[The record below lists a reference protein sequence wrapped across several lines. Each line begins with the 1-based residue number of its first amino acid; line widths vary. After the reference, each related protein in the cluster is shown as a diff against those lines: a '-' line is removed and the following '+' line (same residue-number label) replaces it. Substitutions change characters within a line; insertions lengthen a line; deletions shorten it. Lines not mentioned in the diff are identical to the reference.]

1 MDPDDVRVVI
11 LPAGRHGSS
20 CNYYCSATFA
30 RCGRKMYRRRSGNES
45 VQIENR
51 RRGGLE
57 EEARLGKFL
66 DETCQRAY
74 PEETSIHSFGLC
86 GFTRLPTLRP
96 ARVYLRCPA
105 RPPPPPLALGPGLH
119 SLRKVTSKSFPRLF
133 YPETVYILFHSDKSL
148 TFIDIS
154 FAYSTWSTKLD

>member
-1 MDPDDVRVVI
+1 MFGLFYLLDTLHRVI
-11 LPAGRHGSS
+11 IIGRGYV
-20 CNYYCSATFA
+20 CTC
-30 RCGRKMYRRRSGNES
+30 RKVWNWRRSGNES

-51 RRGGLE
+51 EEAE

-105 RPPPPPLALGPGLH
+105 RPPSA
-119 SLRKVTSKSFPRLF
+119 RVC
-133 YPETVYILFHSDKSL
+133 IL
-148 TFIDIS
+148 
-154 FAYSTWSTKLD
+154 

>member
-1 MDPDDVRVVI
+1 MLI
-11 LPAGRHGSS
+11 AGRIHSILCLKEQHRS
-20 CNYYCSATFA
+20 CNLFFPNPLAYRVSVANFFFYA
-30 RCGRKMYRRRSGNES
+30 RSSEWIGMLGLFYLLDTLHRVIIIGRGYVCTSRKVWNWRRSGNES

-51 RRGGLE
+51 RKRRRKRRGLE
-57 EEARLGKFL
+57 KFL

-105 RPPPPPLALGPGLH
+105 RPPSA
-119 SLRKVTSKSFPRLF
+119 RVC
-133 YPETVYILFHSDKSL
+133 IL
-148 TFIDIS
+148 
-154 FAYSTWSTKLD
+154 

>member
-1 MDPDDVRVVI
+1 MDRDVRVI
-11 LPAGRHGSS
+11 LPAGHASS
-20 CNYYCSATFA
+20 CNYYRPCLGYVCTS
-30 RCGRKMYRRRSGNES
+30 GKVYWRRSGNER

-51 RRGGLE
+51 RKRRRK
-57 EEARLGKFL
+57 EARLGKFL

-105 RPPPPPLALGPGLH
+105 RPPLDPGLH
-119 SLRKVTSKSFPRLF
+119 SLRKVTSKSFPVYFIQRPCILF
-133 YPETVYILFHSDKSL
+133 YSYI
-148 TFIDIS
+148 
-154 FAYSTWSTKLD
+154 KL